1 MHMIYRDMF
10 PPALRTA
17 PAAEQLA
24 YLLKRRET
32 ILTLITALEKFQ
44 AARSGSFVASR
55 RPLTESSTDAISE
68 AA

>member
-1 MHMIYRDMF
+1 MHMIYKDLF

-32 ILTLITALEKFQ
+32 ILNLIGALEKFQ
-44 AARSGSFVASR
+44 AARSGSFVTTR
-55 RPLTESSTDAISE
+55 GPVLQSSPEAVSE

>member
-1 MHMIYRDMF
+1 MVYRDLF

-32 ILTLITALEKFQ
+32 IQNLIGALEKFQ
-44 AARSGSFVASR
+44 AARSGSFVTTRGPATQISA
-55 RPLTESSTDAISE
+55 DVVSE

>member
-1 MHMIYRDMF
+1 MIYRDLF

-17 PAAEQLA
+17 PAAEQLS

-32 ILTLITALEKFQ
+32 ILNLIGALEKFQ
-44 AARSGSFVASR
+44 AARNGSFVTTRGPASQ
-55 RPLTESSTDAISE
+55 SSVDAISE

>member
-1 MHMIYRDMF
+1 MIYRDMF

-32 ILTLITALEKFQ
+32 ITNLIGALEKFQ
-44 AARSGSFVASR
+44 AARSGSFVTSR
-55 RPLTESSTDAISE
+55 GPTILTSVDVVSE